1 MKIRKCFLSFKDT
14 PTPPVT
20 TQAETR
26 SDSASPQVQ
35 TSTARVT
42 SLPISPFTAQAS
54 TMMPA
59 VRHLIPVPL
68 SSLNGSGSFD
78 SALPCHSV
86 WALDTSRR
94 RHNAGGSRTAVSVQ
108 RYFELLAVFIEQNF
122 CMYMQCGRCVG
133 GKILSL

>member
-1 MKIRKCFLSFKDT
+1 MRVINFNPFKDT
-14 PTPPVT
+14 PTPPVPVPN
-20 TQAETR
+20 QVETR
-26 SDSASPQVQ
+26 SDSSPQVQ

-42 SLPISPFTAQAS
+42 SLPIPPFTAQAS
-54 TMMPA
+54 PMMPA

-94 RHNAGGSRTAVSVQ
+94 RHNAGGSRTAVSK
-108 RYFELLAVFIEQNF
+108 LMF
-122 CMYMQCGRCVG
+122 CII
-133 GKILSL
+133 K